1 MRRRYA
7 LLALWLLALLG
18 QFPAAAQTTV
28 KRVVLQAFWWDYY
41 NGNYRFKWADYL
53 TELAPRLKSL
63 GIDAVWIPP
72 TPKNKNA
79 TNDVG
84 YSPFDHYDLGDKY
97 QKGDVRTR
105 FGSKDEFLR
114 MVAVLHANGIEVIQ
128 DVVLN
133 HADGAG
139 SAANGDGGQDPE
151 PTYSMAT
158 NSGYKTFRYSSFATP
173 QPEAGDNGAAYAAR
187 QGRWPKNYANF
198 HPHLG
203 HNDTSTDMTG
213 AFFGPDFCYGNDG
226 GNDGYGPLSPGY
238 LALYPGAYNP
248 IQTAGYSQ
256 TQARNWALWMKKQT
270 GVDGFRWDAVKH
282 FSYNAQ
288 QDLSFN
294 LKYNAGWANGGESM
308 FNVGEFVGGKS
319 DLDGYINNVK
329 GQNGGNDF
337 LMGTFDFGLR
347 GAIYGMVSGNGGY
360 NLSDIPAQQ
369 QDQRV
374 AYYAASDTYVHR
386 TVPFVNNHDTF
397 RPQLDATGNYT
408 GWNTNQELAAHI
420 DPFDPRLSAA
430 YAVTFAVDGNPQLFF
445 EDLFNIGGTG
455 KRWTHLPTSTA
466 DLPVR
471 DDLVNLIWC
480 HQHLNFKDGAYKVPY
495 ASGDHLVIERST
507 KALIGIN
514 DNYNTWQNN
523 TVRTDFA
530 VGTQL
535 KDYSGANGTAVHTV
549 FRGNDGNAY
558 VDVNTPPCD
567 GTALLG
573 RRGYSVW
580 APVGQDNSTYNP
592 ARAAETTQ
600 EWEMA
605 DDLGDLNC
613 GSLGQGGAL
622 PSNSTNTRLVGKIF
636 VQAGQPVSYNLYP
649 EDPSGNTSNLT
660 VGVYDLR
667 GQLLSSATGS
677 GTTNTAAAS
686 GTYTASTT
694 GWLALKVRNATA
706 TVAGQKCFVKV
717 SYTAPTAVNTLTAP
731 LPTNQVAIWTS
742 NDASADPADCRNWE
756 AGVTPTASTDVLI
769 PAGTS
774 FAPQLGAGTLAAHNL
789 TVESGASLTLAV
801 GTTWQVSG
809 NVLAAGAIGGPGTL
823 ELNGNSEQTLSTGSS
838 ATLPISILKIN
849 NMSNVRLLSPVS
861 VSDALTFTTGHLV
874 VDNQGLT
881 LSSTATISGANAS
894 RYVITPE
901 VAAGGGYVAR
911 PVPAGGTAVVFPVG
925 TAASYAPV
933 TLTNSGV
940 STTFQVRTFSG
951 LLANGRSGTPYARQ
965 ADFVNRTW
973 EATPALT
980 TGPVVDVSVQFEAA
994 DQNAAFVPAQASLY
1008 GNAGNT
1014 GSTWTELGRVGV
1026 AGAGPFVA
1034 TRSGVN
1040 SFPLFALGNGTAPLP
1055 VTLTQFAAQR
1065 SGSNAVR
1072 VSWATAQ
1079 EKNNAGFEIEKSI
1092 DGKAFALVATVA
1104 AHGGTQPAS
1113 YTYTDREAPTAA
1125 FYRLRQRDLD
1135 GSTHFSQVVYVPAAA
1150 SPYVLVPNPSRG
1162 EALQLL
1168 GGPILNED
1176 APLRLTLSNVVGRI
1190 LFAPAPASRAVLAE
1204 QLGSFLRQAAPGVYV
1219 ISISGPD
1226 GVPQR
1231 LQMVRE

>member
-1 MRRRYA
+1 MRKRYA
-7 LLALWLLALLG
+7 LAALWLLALLS

-53 TELAPRLKSL
+53 TELAPRLKSM
-63 GIDAVWIPP
+63 GVDAVWIPP

-203 HNDTSTDMTG
+203 HNDTGSDMTG

-226 GNDGYGPLSPGY
+226 GNDGYSSLSPGY

-248 IQTAGYSQ
+248 AQTAGYSQ
-256 TQARNWALWMKKQT
+256 TQARNWLVWMKKQT

-288 QDLSFN
+288 QDFSFN

-319 DLDGYINNVK
+319 DLDGYVNDVRS
-329 GQNGGNDF
+329 QNGGQDF

-360 NLSDIPAQQ
+360 NLAQLPAEQQ
-369 QDQRV
+369 NQRV
-374 AYYAASDTYVHR
+374 AYYAGSNTYVHR
-386 TVPFVNNHDTF
+386 TAPFVNNHDTF

-408 GWNTNQELAAHI
+408 GWNGSQELAAHI

-430 YAVTFAVDGNPQLFF
+430 YAVAFAVDGNPHLFF

-455 KRWTHLPTSTA
+455 KRWTHLPASTA

-471 DDLVNLIWC
+471 DDLVNLLWC
-480 HQHLNFKDGAYKVPY
+480 HQHLNFKDGAYKVTY
-495 ASGDHLVIERST
+495 ASGDHLVMERST

-567 GTALLG
+567 GSALLG

-592 ARAAETTQ
+592 SRATITTQ

-613 GSLGQGGAL
+613 GGLGQGGAL

-649 EDPSGNTSNLT
+649 EASGNTRSLT
-660 VGVYDLR
+660 IGVYDLR
-667 GQLLSSATGS
+667 GQLLSSATG
-677 GTTNTAAAS
+677 TAAAS

-694 GWLALKVRNATA
+694 GWLALKVRNTIA
-706 TVAGQKCFVKV
+706 TVAGQRGYVKV

-756 AGVTPTASTDVLI
+756 NGVTPTASTDVLI

-774 FAPQLGAGTLAAHNL
+774 FAPQLGTGNLAAHDL
-789 TVESGASLTLAV
+789 TVESGASLSLAA
-801 GTTWQVSG
+801 GSTWQVSG
-809 NVLAAGAIGGPGTL
+809 NVTAAGSIGGSGTL
-823 ELNGNSEQTLSTGSS
+823 ELNGSVEQTLSTGGST
-838 ATLPISILKIN
+838 ALAITNLKIN
-849 NMSNVRLLSPVS
+849 NAANVRLLSPVS
-861 VSDALTFTTGHLV
+861 VSDALTFTAGHLV
-874 VDNQGLT
+874 VDSQSLT
-881 LSSTATISGANAS
+881 LSSTATISGADAS
-894 RYVITPE
+894 RYVITPD
-901 VAAGGGYVAR
+901 VAATGGYVAR
-911 PVPAGGTAVVFPVG
+911 PVPTGGSAVVFPVG
-925 TAASYAPV
+925 TAASYMPL
-933 TLTNSGV
+933 TLANSGT

-951 LLANGRSGTPYARQ
+951 VLTNGRSGAPYARQ
-965 ADFVNRTW
+965 AEFVNRTW
-973 EATPALT
+973 EATPALA
-980 TGPVVDVSVQFEAA
+980 TGPVVDVSVQFAAA
-994 DQNAAFVPAQASLY
+994 DQNAGFVPTQASLY
-1008 GNAGNT
+1008 GNAGSAS
-1014 GSTWTELGRVGV
+1014 STWTELGRVTLS
-1026 AGAGPFVA
+1026 GAVPYVA
-1034 TRSGVN
+1034 TRVGVS
-1040 SFPLFALGNGTAPLP
+1040 SFLLFALGNGTAPLP
-1055 VTLTQFAAQR
+1055 VTLTQFYAQR
-1065 SGSNAVR
+1065 IGASTVR
-1072 VSWATAQ
+1072 VTWATAQ
-1079 EKNNAGFEIEKSI
+1079 EKNNAGFEVEKSA
-1092 DGKAFALVATVA
+1092 DGQAFGRVATVA
-1104 AHGGTQPAS
+1104 AHGGSQPAS
-1113 YTYTDREAPTAA
+1113 YSYTDAEATGAA

-1135 GSTHFSQVVYVPAAA
+1135 GSAHFSAVVYVGTTT

-1176 APLRLTLSNVVGRI
+1176 APLHLTLSNVVGRTV
-1190 LFAPAPASRAVLAE
+1190 FAPAPASRAVLAGP
-1204 QLGSFLRQAAPGVYV
+1204 LSNALRSAAPGIYLLT
-1219 ISISGPD
+1219 ITGPD
-1226 GVPQR
+1226 GQSQR
-1231 LQMVRE
+1231 LRVVRE

>member
-7 LLALWLLALLG
+7 LLALWLLASLSH
-18 QFPAAAQTTV
+18 FPAAAQTTV

-53 TELAPRLKSL
+53 TELAPRLKSM

-84 YSPFDHYDLGDKY
+84 YSPFDPYDLGDKF

-133 HADGAG
+133 HTDGAG
-139 SAANGDGGQDPE
+139 TATGDGGQDPE

-173 QPEAGDNGAAYAAR
+173 QPETGDNGAAYAAR

-203 HNDTSTDMTG
+203 HNDTGSEMT
-213 AFFGPDFCYGNDG
+213 APYFGPDFCYGNDG
-226 GNDGYGPLSPGY
+226 LGSTDGYGPLSPQY
-238 LALYPGAYNP
+238 LALYPGAFNP
-248 IQTAGYSQ
+248 AQTQGYSQ
-256 TQARNWALWMKKQT
+256 TQARNWIVWMKKQT

-294 LKYNAGWANGGESM
+294 LKYYAGWANGGESM
-308 FNVGEFVGGKS
+308 FNVGE
-319 DLDGYINNVK
+319 YIGSAADEDRYTNDVN
-329 GQNGGNDF
+329 GQNGGQDF
-337 LMGTFDFGLR
+337 LMGTFDFSLR
-347 GAIYGMVSGNGGY
+347 GAIYNMVSGNGGY
-360 NLSDIPAQQ
+360 NLADIPGQQ
-369 QDQRV
+369 QGLRV
-374 AYYAASDTYVHR
+374 AHYAASNTYVHR
-386 TVPFVNNHDTF
+386 TAPFVNNHDTF
-397 RPQLDATGNYT
+397 RPQLDANGNYT
-408 GWNTNQELAAHI
+408 GWNTGQELAAHI
-420 DPFDPRLSAA
+420 DPFDVRLSAA
-430 YAVTFAVDGNPQLFF
+430 YAVAFAVDGNPHLYF
-445 EDLFNIGGTG
+445 EDLFNVGSTG
-455 KRWTHLPTSTA
+455 KRYTHLPTSAA

-471 DDLVNLIWC
+471 DDLVNLLWC
-480 HQHLNFKDGAYKVPY
+480 HQHLNFKNGAYKVPF
-495 ASGDHLVIERST
+495 ASNDHLVMERST

-558 VDVNTPPCD
+558 VDVNTPPCN

-592 ARAAETTQ
+592 PRAAETTQ

-613 GSLGQGGAL
+613 GGLGQGGAL
-622 PSNSTNTRLVGKIF
+622 PSNSTNTRLAGKIF
-636 VQAGQPVSYNLYP
+636 VQAGQPVNYSLLP
-649 EDPSGNTSNLT
+649 EASGNTRSLT
-660 VGVYDLR
+660 IGVYDLR
-667 GQLLSSATGS
+667 GQLLSSATG
-677 GTTNTAAAS
+677 TAAAT
-686 GTYTASTT
+686 GTYTPGTT
-694 GWLALKVRNATA
+694 GWLALKVRNTTATA
-706 TVAGQKCFVKV
+706 AGQRGFVKV
-717 SYTAPTAVNTLTAP
+717 SYTAPLAVNTLTAP

-774 FAPQLGAGTLAAHNL
+774 FAPQLGAGTLAAHDL
-789 TVESGASLTLAV
+789 TVESGASLTLAA

-809 NVLAAGAIGGPGTL
+809 NVTAAGAIAGAGTL
-823 ELNGNSEQTLSTGSS
+823 ELNGSMAQTLSTGSS
-838 ATLPISILKIN
+838 AALAINNLKIN
-849 NMSNVRLLSPVS
+849 NAADVRLLSPVS
-861 VSDALTFTTGHLV
+861 VSEGLTFTAGHLV
-874 VDNQGLT
+874 VANQSLT
-881 LSSTATISGANAS
+881 LSSTATISGADAN
-894 RYVITPE
+894 RYVVTPD
-901 VAAGGGYVAR
+901 VAASGGYVAR
-911 PVPAGGTAVVFPVG
+911 PVPAGGAAVVFPVG
-925 TAASYAPV
+925 TAASYTPM
-933 TLTNSGV
+933 TLANSGAG
-940 STTFQVRTFSG
+940 TTFQVRTFSG
-951 LLANGRSGTPYARQ
+951 LLTNGRSGAPYARQ

-973 EATPALT
+973 EATPALA
-980 TGPVVDVSVQFEAA
+980 TGPVIDVSVQFDAA
-994 DQNAAFVPAQASLY
+994 DQNASFAPAQASLF
-1008 GNAGNT
+1008 GNAGT
-1014 GSTWTELGRVGV
+1014 SSSTWTELGRVSIS
-1026 AGAGPFVA
+1026 GAGPYVA

-1040 SFPLFALGNGTAPLP
+1040 SFPLFALGNGAAPLP

-1065 SGSNAVR
+1065 TGLNAVR

-1079 EKNNAGFEIEKSI
+1079 EKNNAGFEVEKSI
-1092 DGKAFALVATVA
+1092 DAKAFSRVGTVP
-1104 AHGGTQPAS
+1104 AHGGSQPATYS
-1113 YTYTDREAPTAA
+1113 YQDADATTAA

-1135 GSTHFSQVVYVPAAA
+1135 GSAHFSAVVYVSAAA
-1150 SPYVLVPNPSRG
+1150 SPYALVPNPSHG
-1162 EALQLL
+1162 ETLQLL
-1168 GGPILNED
+1168 GGPISNED
-1176 APLRLTLSNVVGRI
+1176 TPLRITLSNVLGRT
-1190 LFAPAPASRAVLAE
+1190 LFAPAPASRIALAE
-1204 QLGSFLRQAAPGVYV
+1204 SLSHALGSAAPGIYLLT
-1219 ISISGPD
+1219 ITGPD
-1226 GVPQR
+1226 GASQR
-1231 LQMVRE
+1231 LRVVRD